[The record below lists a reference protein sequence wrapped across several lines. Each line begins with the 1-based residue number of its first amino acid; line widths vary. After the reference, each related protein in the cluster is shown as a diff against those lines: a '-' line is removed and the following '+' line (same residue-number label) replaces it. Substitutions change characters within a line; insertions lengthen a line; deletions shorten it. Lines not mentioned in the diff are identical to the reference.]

1 MIYTVTLRESAVQ
14 DLLNISHYIIY
25 QLNNNLNAKKIINVI
40 LSSIESLKIFPF
52 RNRNLYKNIYSSKVE
67 NYKIYY
73 IIEGNEVIIAR
84 IIYYKRNFNF
94 YNLLN

>member
-25 QLNNNLNAKKIINVI
+25 QLNNNSSAKKIINVI

-52 RNRNLYKNIYSSKVE
+52 RNRKL
-67 NYKIYY
+67 
-73 IIEGNEVIIAR
+73 
-84 IIYYKRNFNF
+84 
-94 YNLLN
+94 